1 MGYENQKR
9 GNKMVHIK
17 RGQTVRVLCDDVE
30 IDTATI
36 ETVDQSGGVIFG
48 ACFASTL
55 IGTFELTYNPGKQGW
70 TLFRADG
77 WTVYQPNGAVYQLEV
92 LEEGPI
98 TITCP
103 EGAD

>member
-1 MGYENQKR
+1 MGYENLKR

-17 RGQTVRVLCDDVE
+17 RGQTVRVLCDGVE
-30 IDTATI
+30 IDTATV
-36 ETVDQSGGVIFG
+36 ETVDQGGGVIFG

-55 IGTFELTYNPGKQGW
+55 IGTFELKYNPNQGW
-70 TLFRADG
+70 TLSRADG
-77 WTVYQPNGAVYQLEV
+77 WTAYQSEGAIYQLE
-92 LEEGPI
+92 EEGPI